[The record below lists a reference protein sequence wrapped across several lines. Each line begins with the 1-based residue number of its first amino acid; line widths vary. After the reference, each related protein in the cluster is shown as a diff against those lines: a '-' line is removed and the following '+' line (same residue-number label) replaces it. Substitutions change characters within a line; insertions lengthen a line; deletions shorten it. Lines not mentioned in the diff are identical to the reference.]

1 MTIKSFLASL
11 FYLTTIVSTAQS
23 TVIKATSNKVSIK
36 DGLKF
41 SKDSWTLSPES
52 KPDVYTT
59 TASGK
64 KKITFYTDL
73 DSISFNVQPGKTYN
87 FVILLNGKDSCQTQI
102 KALKEVKA
110 ANFSKAYIEKNKG
123 QFNFEIPEV
132 QELVHIIIA
141 LTPRGIADNNMV
153 NHESDYYKEVM
164 EHFGPYKTDPIIT
177 EFEKMIN
184 GNYSHVKMD
193 ACGFY
198 FDGTKIKKDKMYD
211 RLNWSL
217 KNFIEPHLQE
227 LQEFAKKTGFRAFY
241 RSHQPYYASL
251 IQLINTQIPIPQ
263 QWSWLEKNFPLK
275 YDNYRITFSPL
286 TNGSHSTNHFET
298 GNFKQTVMFISGP
311 IEKPVVNEKVT
322 EGLMSR
328 VVFTEIDHNYVNP
341 VSDQYLAAIDKAFA
355 KKEIWA
361 KKGGPAD
368 SYSSLYSIFN
378 EYMTWA
384 VFTLYASEHY
394 NAADFKLINEDVEK
408 RMTGIRGFSNFKKFN
423 EKMLELYKS
432 KPKNAGIATLY
443 PAILEW
449 SLKN

>member
-1 MTIKSFLASL
+1 MNIKSFLTAL
-11 FYLTTIVSTAQS
+11 FCLTAMLSIAQS
-23 TVIKATSNKVSIK
+23 PIIKATSKKVSIK
-36 DGLKF
+36 DGPKF
-41 SKDSWTLSPES
+41 SRDSWTLSPEYN
-52 KPDVYTT
+52 PDVYTT
-59 TASGK
+59 TATGK

-73 DSISFNVQPGKTYN
+73 DSISFTVQPGKAYN
-87 FVILLNGKDSCQTQI
+87 FVIVLNAKDSCKTQI
-102 KALKEVKA
+102 KVLKEVKA
-110 ANFSKAYIEKNKG
+110 ANFSKAYIRKNKG

-153 NHESDYYKEVM
+153 NHESGYYKEVM
-164 EHFGPYKTDPIIT
+164 EHFGPYKTDTIIA
-177 EFEKMIN
+177 EFEKMIK

-198 FDGTKIKKDKMYD
+198 FEGTTIKKDKVYD
-211 RLNWSL
+211 RLNWSS
-217 KNFIEPHLQE
+217 KNFIEPYVKE
-227 LQEFAKKTGFRAFY
+227 LQEFAERTGFRAFY
-241 RSHQPYYASL
+241 KAHQPYYTSL
-251 IQLINTQIPIPQ
+251 IQLINTQIPIQQ

-286 TNGSHSTNHFET
+286 ANGAHSTNHFET
-298 GNFKQTVMFISGP
+298 GDFKQTVMFISGP

-322 EGLMSR
+322 EGLMTR

-341 VSDQYLAAIDKAFA
+341 ISDQYLAAIDNAFA
-355 KKEIWA
+355 NREIWA

-368 SYSSLYSIFN
+368 SYSSLYSVFN

-394 NAADFKLINEDVEK
+394 NAEDFKLINEDVEK
-408 RMTGIRGFSNFKKFN
+408 RMTGVRGFSNFKKFN
-423 EKMLELYKS
+423 EKMLELYRN
-432 KPKNAGIATLY
+432 KPKTAGIATLY

-449 SLKN
+449 SLGN

>member
-1 MTIKSFLASL
+1 MNIKSFLTFL
-11 FYLTTIVSTAQS
+11 FCLTAILSIAQS
-23 TVIKATSNKVSIK
+23 PIIKATSKKVSIK
-36 DGLKF
+36 DGSKF
-41 SKDSWTLSPES
+41 SKDSWTLSPEYN
-52 KPDVYTT
+52 PDIYTT

-73 DSISFNVQPGKTYN
+73 DSISFNVLPGKTYN
-87 FVILLNGKDSCQTQI
+87 FVIVLNDKDSFNTQI
-102 KALKEVKA
+102 KVLKEVKA
-110 ANFSKAYIEKNKG
+110 AHFSKAYIRKNKG
-123 QFNFEIPEV
+123 QFNFEVPEV

-141 LTPRGIADNNMV
+141 LTPKGITDNNMV

-164 EHFGPYKTDPIIT
+164 AHFGPYKTDSIIA
-177 EFEKMIN
+177 EFEKMIK

-198 FDGTKIKKDKMYD
+198 FDDTKIKKDKMYD
-211 RLNWSL
+211 RLNWTS
-217 KNFIEPHLQE
+217 KNFIEPHVKE
-227 LQEFAKKTGFRAFY
+227 LQEFAEKTGFRAFY
-241 RSHQPYYASL
+241 KSHQPYYASL
-251 IQLINTQIPIPQ
+251 IKLINTQIPILQ

-286 TNGSHSTNHFET
+286 VNGGHSTNHFEM
-298 GNFKQTVMFISGP
+298 GDFKQTVMFISGP
-311 IEKPVVNEKVT
+311 IEKTIVNEKVT

-341 VSDQYLAAIDKAFA
+341 ISDQYLAAIDHAFA
-355 KKEIWA
+355 NREIWA

-368 SYSSLYSIFN
+368 SYSSLYSVFN

-384 VFTLYASEHY
+384 VFTLYASDHY
-394 NAADFKLINEDVEK
+394 NTEDFKRINEDVEK
-408 RMTGIRGFSNFKKFN
+408 RMTDIRGFSNFRKFN

-432 KPKNAGIATLY
+432 KPKTAGIATLY

-449 SLKN
+449 SSGN